1 MVGVVGESGSG
12 KSVTMMALMGLIDA
26 PGMVTADEVTF
37 NGKDLLK
44 ASARDVARSSAR
56 TSRWCSRTRSSSLN
70 PSYTVGYQI
79 KEVLKLHEGLRGDA
93 LQPRALEL
101 LDQVGIPDAK
111 SRINA
116 FPHQMSGGMNQRV
129 MIAMAVACNPKL
141 LIADEPT
148 TALDVTIQ
156 AQIMELLVQLQKE
169 RGMALVL
176 ISHDLAVVSEVAQR
190 VAVMYAG
197 EIIETNHVPTI
208 FSEPHHPYTEAL
220 LAAIPEHSRGAER
233 LAALPGMVPG
243 RDDRP
248 SGCLFAPRC
257 KYAVD
262 DCWKGRPA
270 LLQLAPNDPAVRARC
285 IKPLNLQVGR
295 RTWRRAMNAVPQ
307 AQDKDIVLAADK
319 LTRHYT
325 VKRSMFTAG
334 HGEGAQ
340 RRVVLARTRQDARGG
355 RRIGLRQVDARAPAH
370 DDRSAHFRAAA
381 DRRSRTWPAPARRRS
396 PSCASAC
403 RWCSRTRLRR

>member
-1 MVGVVGESGSG
+1 MSNGNLLTIRNLAVNFSGLPAVDRINLNVAPGEVVGVVGESGSG

-26 PGMVTADEVTF
+26 PGKVTADEVTF
-37 NGKDLLK
+37 DGKDLLNATPSQRRK
-44 ASARDVARSSAR
+44 IIGKDVAMVFQDAL
-56 TSRWCSRTRSSSLN
+56 TSLN

-93 LQPRALEL
+93 LHKRALDL

-111 SRINA
+111 NRIDT

-156 AQIMELLVQLQKE
+156 AQIMQLLVQLQKD

-197 EIIETNHVPTI
+197 EVIETNRVPDI
-208 FSEPHHPYTEAL
+208 FKAPHHPYTEAL
-220 LAAIPEHSRGAER
+220 LAAIPEHNVGAVR

-248 SGCLFAPRC
+248 KGCLFAPRC
-257 KYAVD
+257 KYVVD
-262 DCWKGRPA
+262 DCNKARPA
-270 LLQLAPNDPAVRARC
+270 LSPLADHDPAAQVRC
-285 IKPLNLQVGR
+285 IKPLNLVRDAIHPG
-295 RTWRRAMNAVPQ
+295 
-307 AQDKDIVLAADK
+307 
-319 LTRHYT
+319 
-325 VKRSMFTAG
+325 
-334 HGEGAQ
+334 GA
-340 RRVVLARTRQDARGG
+340 R
-355 RRIGLRQVDARAPAH
+355 
-370 DDRSAHFRAAA
+370 
-381 DRRSRTWPAPARRRS
+381 
-396 PSCASAC
+396 
-403 RWCSRTRLRR
+403 

>member
-1 MVGVVGESGSG
+1 MSDLLTIRNLEVSFAGTQAVDRIDLSVEPGEVVGVVGESGSG

-26 PGMVTADEVTF
+26 PGKVTADEVTF
-37 NGKDLLK
+37 DGKDLLK
-44 ASARDVARSSAR
+44 ASARERRKIIGKDIAMVFQDAL
-56 TSRWCSRTRSSSLN
+56 SSLN

-93 LQPRALEL
+93 LNRRALEL

-156 AQIMELLVQLQKE
+156 AQIMELLVQLQRE

-197 EIIETNHVPTI
+197 EIIETNRVPTI

-257 KYAVD
+257 KYAID
-262 DCWKGRPA
+262 ECWKGRPA
-270 LLQLAPNDPAVRARC
+270 LAQLDPNDAAVRARC
-285 IKPLNLQVGR
+285 IKPLNLQ
-295 RTWRRAMNAVPQ
+295 AAVE
-307 AQDKDIVLAADK
+307 
-319 LTRHYT
+319 
-325 VKRSMFTAG
+325 
-334 HGEGAQ
+334 HGGA
-340 RRVVLARTRQDARGG
+340 R
-355 RRIGLRQVDARAPAH
+355 
-370 DDRSAHFRAAA
+370 
-381 DRRSRTWPAPARRRS
+381 
-396 PSCASAC
+396 
-403 RWCSRTRLRR
+403 

>member
-1 MVGVVGESGSG
+1 MSDQMRNQMRAQTRDLLTIRNLAVDFGGLAAVDRVNLSVAPGEVVGVVGESGSG

-26 PGMVTADEVTF
+26 PGKVSADEIRF
-37 NGKDLLK
+37 DGKDLLN
-44 ASARDVARSSAR
+44 ASPKERRKIIGKDIAMVFQDAL
-56 TSRWCSRTRSSSLN
+56 TSLN

-79 KEVLKLHEGLRGDA
+79 KEVLKLHEGLRGAA
-93 LQPRALEL
+93 LHQRTIEL

-111 SRINA
+111 NRIMS

-156 AQIMELLVQLQKE
+156 AQIMELLVNLQKD
-169 RGMALVL
+169 RGMAPVQV
-176 ISHDLAVVSEVAQR
+176 SHDFAVVSEVAQR

-243 RDDRP
+243 RDARP
-248 SGCLFAPRC
+248 QG
-257 KYAVD
+257 V
-262 DCWKGRPA
+262 
-270 LLQLAPNDPAVRARC
+270 
-285 IKPLNLQVGR
+285 
-295 RTWRRAMNAVPQ
+295 
-307 AQDKDIVLAADK
+307 
-319 LTRHYT
+319 
-325 VKRSMFTAG
+325 
-334 HGEGAQ
+334 
-340 RRVVLARTRQDARGG
+340 
-355 RRIGLRQVDARAPAH
+355 
-370 DDRSAHFRAAA
+370 
-381 DRRSRTWPAPARRRS
+381 
-396 PSCASAC
+396 
-403 RWCSRTRLRR
+403 

>member
-1 MVGVVGESGSG
+1 MNPLLTIRNLAVTFGGAPAVDGVSLSIAPGEVVGVVGESGSG

-26 PGMVTADEVTF
+26 PGIVTADEITF
-37 NGKDLLK
+37 DGNDLLK
-44 ASARDVARSSAR
+44 ASAKARRKIIGKDIAMVFQDAL
-56 TSRWCSRTRSSSLN
+56 TSLN

-79 KEVLKLHEGLRGDA
+79 KEVLKLHEGLRGAELDR
-93 LQPRALEL
+93 RALEL

-111 SRINA
+111 SRISA

-156 AQIMELLVQLQKE
+156 AQIMDLLVKLQQE

-176 ISHDLAVVSEVAQR
+176 ISHDLAVVSQVAQR

-197 EIIETNHVPTI
+197 EVIETNRVPDI
-208 FSEPHHPYTEAL
+208 FARPHHPYTEAL
-220 LAAIPEHSRGAER
+220 LAAIPEHNRGAKR

-257 KYAVD
+257 KYVVE
-262 DCWKGRPA
+262 DCRKGRPA
-270 LLQLAPNDPAVRARC
+270 LDPPDPRNPLARARC
-285 IKPLNLQVGR
+285 IKPLNLDAT
-295 RTWRRAMNAVPQ
+295 RTTTT
-307 AQDKDIVLAADK
+307 D
-319 LTRHYT
+319 
-325 VKRSMFTAG
+325 
-334 HGEGAQ
+334 HGGA
-340 RRVVLARTRQDARGG
+340 R
-355 RRIGLRQVDARAPAH
+355 
-370 DDRSAHFRAAA
+370 
-381 DRRSRTWPAPARRRS
+381 
-396 PSCASAC
+396 
-403 RWCSRTRLRR
+403 

>member
-1 MVGVVGESGSG
+1 MSNGNLLTIRNLAVNFSGLPAVDRINLNVAPGEVVGVVGESGSG

-26 PGMVTADEVTF
+26 PGKVTADEVTF
-37 NGKDLLK
+37 DGKDLLN
-44 ASARDVARSSAR
+44 ATSAQRRKIIGKDVAMVFQDAL
-56 TSRWCSRTRSSSLN
+56 TSLN

-79 KEVLKLHEGLRGDA
+79 KEVLKLHEGLRGDT
-93 LQPRALEL
+93 LHKRALEL

-111 SRINA
+111 NRINT

-156 AQIMELLVQLQKE
+156 AQIMQLLVQLQKD

-197 EIIETNHVPTI
+197 EVIETNRVPDI
-208 FSEPHHPYTEAL
+208 FKAPHHPYTEAL
-220 LAAIPEHSRGAER
+220 LAAIPEHNVGAVR

-248 SGCLFAPRC
+248 KGCLFAPRC
-257 KYAVD
+257 KYVVD
-262 DCWKGRPA
+262 DCNKARPA
-270 LLQLAPNDPAVRARC
+270 LSPLADHDPAAQVRC
-285 IKPLNLQVGR
+285 IKPLNLVRDAIHPG
-295 RTWRRAMNAVPQ
+295 
-307 AQDKDIVLAADK
+307 
-319 LTRHYT
+319 
-325 VKRSMFTAG
+325 
-334 HGEGAQ
+334 GA
-340 RRVVLARTRQDARGG
+340 R
-355 RRIGLRQVDARAPAH
+355 
-370 DDRSAHFRAAA
+370 
-381 DRRSRTWPAPARRRS
+381 
-396 PSCASAC
+396 
-403 RWCSRTRLRR
+403 

>member
-1 MVGVVGESGSG
+1 MGDLLTIRNLAVDFGGLAAVDGIDLSVAPGEVLGIVGESGSG

-26 PGMVTADEVTF
+26 PGRVSADGVEFDGRDLLNASPRERRRIV
-37 NGKDLLK
+37 GKDIAMVFQDAL
-44 ASARDVARSSAR
+44 
-56 TSRWCSRTRSSSLN
+56 TSLN

-79 KEVLKLHEGLRGDA
+79 REVLRQHEGLRGAA
-93 LQPRALEL
+93 LARRTLEL

-111 SRINA
+111 NRMES

-129 MIAMAVACNPKL
+129 MIAMAIACNPKL

-156 AQIMELLVQLQKE
+156 AQIMELLVRLQRE

-197 EIIETNHVPTI
+197 QIIETNRVPDI
-208 FSEPHHPYTEAL
+208 FAAPHHPYTEAL
-220 LAAIPEHSRGAER
+220 LAAIPEHNVGARR

-248 SGCLFAPRC
+248 HGCLFAPRC

-262 DCWKGRPA
+262 DCRKARPA
-270 LLQLAPNDPAVRARC
+270 LAPVPRAGDAARARC
-285 IKPLNLQVGR
+285 IKPLNL
-295 RTWRRAMNAVPQ
+295 AAVAP
-307 AQDKDIVLAADK
+307 
-319 LTRHYT
+319 T
-325 VKRSMFTAG
+325 G
-334 HGEGAQ
+334 GA
-340 RRVVLARTRQDARGG
+340 R
-355 RRIGLRQVDARAPAH
+355 
-370 DDRSAHFRAAA
+370 
-381 DRRSRTWPAPARRRS
+381 
-396 PSCASAC
+396 
-403 RWCSRTRLRR
+403 